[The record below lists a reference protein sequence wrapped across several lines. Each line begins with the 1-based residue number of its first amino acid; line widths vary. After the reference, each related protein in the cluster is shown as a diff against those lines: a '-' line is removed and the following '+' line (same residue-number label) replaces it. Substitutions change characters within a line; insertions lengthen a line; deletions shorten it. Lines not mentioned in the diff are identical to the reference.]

1 MMMVVLIS
9 LILIM
14 GSKVVAVESE
24 STHFPPMWSV
34 FISRRRRHM
43 WVEFVVGSL
52 PCSERFSPGTPVFP
66 SPQEPTRPNSNSIWN
81 ARTHFNEFLKSP
93 SISWV
98 NKYQFDCDGGDYD
111 DDSGGDEDS
120 DDNVDDGVMVM
131 FNMPVRRMMMMMK
144 MTMIMLTIMM
154 VMLIILGVNNGDNN
168 EGNRVDNAANDGDVD
183 GHDVDA
189 NDNNGGDFDDS
200 ACQLWRW

>member
-1 MMMVVLIS
+1 MMMVVLIL

-52 PCSERFSPGTPVFP
+52 PCSERFFSGYSGFS
-66 SPQEPTRPNSNSIWN
+66 SPQEPTGPNYNSIWN
-81 ARTHFNEFLKSP
+81 ARTHLNEFLKSP

-98 NKYQFDCDGGDYD
+98 NKYQFDRDGGDYD

-120 DDNVDDGVMVM
+120 DDNVDDGVMVV
-131 FNMPVRRMMMMMK
+131 FNMPVRMMMMMMK
-144 MTMIMLTIMM
+144 MTMIMPTIMM
-154 VMLIILGVNNGDNN
+154 VMLMILFINNGDNDD
-168 EGNRVDNAANDGDVD
+168 GNSVDDAGNDGDVD
-183 GHDVDA
+183 GHDVDD
-189 NDNNGGDFDDS
+189 NDNDGGDVDDS
-200 ACQLWRW
+200 GCQ

>member
-1 MMMVVLIS
+1 MRALTSHQCGLSLYLGVAGICGLSLLSVLS
-9 LILIM
+9 HAPR
-14 GSKVVAVESE
+14 G
-24 STHFPPMWSV
+24 
-34 FISRRRRHM
+34 
-43 WVEFVVGSL
+43 
-52 PCSERFSPGTPVFP
+52 FSPGTQVFP

-81 ARTHFNEFLKSP
+81 ARTHLNEFLKSP

-98 NKYQFDCDGGDYD
+98 NKYQFDRDGGGYD

-131 FNMPVRRMMMMMK
+131 FNMPVRMMMMMMK
-144 MTMIMLTIMM
+144 MTMIMLTIM

-168 EGNRVDNAANDGDVD
+168 DGDRVDNAGNDGDVN

-189 NDNNGGDFDDS
+189 NDNDGGDFDDS